1 MKGCVFDIRHYSVH
15 DGPGIRT
22 AVFLKGCPL
31 RCRWCH
37 NPEGLEPEPVQ
48 VFRERQAGGKTI
60 RLAETIGKLMTPAE
74 VAEEVLKS
82 RIFFEESG
90 GGVTFTGGE
99 PLMQPGFTEA
109 CLQLMEQEHIHTTLD
124 TCGYA
129 APDAF
134 NRIAARANLILFDL
148 KHCDSGIH
156 QRSAGGPLEPV
167 LTNLHAAI
175 EAGLNIIIRI
185 PLIPGFNLSTATM
198 ISMAG
203 ILPATGWSGRVNLLP
218 YHRIAMHKY
227 EKLGLDYGMKDIRQ
241 PSAAEVEQ
249 AAEIFR
255 ERGFAVSIGG

>member
-48 VFRERQAGGKTI
+48 VYRERKAGVKTI
-60 RLAETIGKLMTPAE
+60 RLTETIGKSMTPAE
-74 VAEEVLKS
+74 MAEEVLKS

-99 PLMQPGFTEA
+99 PLMQPEFTEA
-109 CLQLMEQEHIHTTLD
+109 CLQLMKQEHIHTALD

-129 APDAF
+129 SPDVF
-134 NRIAARANLILFDL
+134 IRIAARADLILFDL

-156 QRSAGGPLEPV
+156 QQFTGVPSGPV
-167 LTNLHAAI
+167 LTNLRASI
-175 EAGLNIIIRI
+175 EAGFPLIVRI
-185 PLIPGFNLSTATM
+185 PLIPGFNHSADTL

-203 ILPATGWSGRVNLLP
+203 YLLETGWSGHVDLLP
-218 YHRIAMHKY
+218 YHHIATHKY
-227 EKLGLDYGMKDIRQ
+227 EKLGINYCMKDIRP

-249 AAEIFR
+249 AAKIFR
-255 ERGFAVSIGG
+255 ERGFEVSIGG